1 MTAEYNESS
10 EPITGEVSS
19 FASAYNRR
27 HDLYDPFQDD
37 PTHVIAHFLVDAGHF
52 KEPDV
57 ALQYV
62 SRLLGDTDQALSH
75 EQAMRDRLLDIMKPK
90 KADDETKQDDEVEVD
105 DEAIRAIEEVL
116 FATVNRARQFK
127 DLRSVY
133 LKMLRLRSVDIER
146 SEQDQNLERWQRL
159 LHKLGEKALE

>member
-1 MTAEYNESS
+1 MVAEFNEPSDPTA
-10 EPITGEVSS
+10 GGVSS
-19 FASAYNRR
+19 LASAYNRR

-37 PTHVIAHFLVDAGHF
+37 PTHVIARFLVDSVHF

-62 SRLLGDTDQALSH
+62 SRLLGDNDQALPH

-90 KADDETKQDDEVEVD
+90 EADSEAEKDGDIEVD
-105 DEAIRAIEEVL
+105 DEAIQAIEEVL
-116 FATVNRARQFK
+116 FTTFSRAKQFK

-133 LKMLRLRSVDIER
+133 RKMLRLRSVDLER